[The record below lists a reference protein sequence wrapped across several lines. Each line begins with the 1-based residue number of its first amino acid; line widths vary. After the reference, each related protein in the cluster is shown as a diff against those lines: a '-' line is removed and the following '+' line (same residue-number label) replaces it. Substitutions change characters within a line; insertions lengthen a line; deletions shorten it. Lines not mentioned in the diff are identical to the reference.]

1 MPIPL
6 PGLTLALA
14 LRDWWLSRNAH
25 QHDASCDCSDYSPQ
39 HDQHAYT
46 GLPARAALQITLEQ
60 MLNPKVVVM
69 EGDIP
74 TVLQDVFAMPEFG
87 EVRGVVVHNRMVDV
101 HYTDG
106 SLVQFI
112 PVVGARYNGGV

>member
-14 LRDWWLSRNAH
+14 IRDWWLSRNA
-25 QHDASCDCSDYSPQ
+25 QPDASCDCSDYHPA
-39 HDQHAYT
+39 HDKHA
-46 GLPARAALQITLEQ
+46 LPTRAALQITLDQ
-60 MLNPKVVVM
+60 MLNPNTVVM
-69 EGDIP
+69 NSDIP
-74 TVLQDVFAMPEFG
+74 VVLQEVFAMPEFG
-87 EVRGVVVHNRMVDV
+87 KVQGIVVHNRMVDV

-112 PVVGARYNGGV
+112 PVVGARYNG